1 MKKKSNLNSEPTDTR
16 RSSAKKCPNT
26 EFDLV
31 LSPLFIIQEIAV
43 KLCRQ
48 SDNTE
53 NTKESILI
61 SESNGVNLRL

>member
-1 MKKKSNLNSEPTDTR
+1 MKKKSNLNTEPTDTR
-16 RSSAKKCPNT
+16 RSSAKKIQT
-26 EFDLV
+26 QFHLV

-43 KLCRQ
+43 RLCRQ